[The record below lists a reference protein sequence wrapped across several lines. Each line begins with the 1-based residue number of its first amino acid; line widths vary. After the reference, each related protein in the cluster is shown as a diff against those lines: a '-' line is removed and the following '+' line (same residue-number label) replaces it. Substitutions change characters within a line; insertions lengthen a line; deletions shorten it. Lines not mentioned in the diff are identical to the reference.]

1 MVFEGKNGGLAH
13 HQFRGETWAMLL
25 SRWTDFARAAVALPE
40 DGEGERWRRSIAPII
55 ELQAVTCA
63 LGEVAAL
70 ERAERLRGLDLAA
83 VLIRRSAA
91 ALSEAWRGEPMP
103 EKVMELVQDAQRAH
117 EQASW
122 LGVELVAASKR
133 LVVEPVRG
141 LVEALVAAGHTG
153 EVLAA
158 RAGTILFEGEPV
170 LFVRDCADE
179 VAARVE
185 MAHTRTTEGLV
196 PARQVYRQA
205 DERTGRLT
213 RDVVTAYVGV
223 LEAGRPLLEVA
234 AADGEVL
241 VREDDAQAAAWRA
254 AQERAMG
261 EGGVEVV
268 FGMRE

>member
-1 MVFEGKNGGLAH
+1 MVFEGKNRVSEH

-25 SRWTDFARAAVALPE
+25 ARWTDFARAAVALPE
-40 DGEGERWRRSIAPII
+40 GGEGERWRRSIAPII

-63 LGEVAAL
+63 LGEVAGL

-83 VLIRRSAA
+83 VLIRRSAG

-103 EKVMELVQDAQRAH
+103 EKVMELVEDAQRAH

-122 LGVELVAASKR
+122 LGVELVVASAR
-133 LVVEPVRG
+133 LVVEPVRE
-141 LVEALVAAGHTG
+141 LVEALVAAGQTG

-158 RAGTILFEGEPV
+158 RAGTVLFEGEPV
-170 LFVRDCADE
+170 LFVRDCANQ
-179 VAARVE
+179 VATHVE
-185 MAHTRTTEGLV
+185 MAHTRMSDGLV
-196 PARQVYRQA
+196 HARQVYRQA
-205 DERTGRLT
+205 DERTGRFT

-223 LEAGRPLLEVA
+223 LEPGRPLLEVA

-241 VREDDAQAAAWRA
+241 VREDGAQAAAWLA

-261 EGGVEVV
+261 AGGVEVV
-268 FGMRE
+268 YGVEA